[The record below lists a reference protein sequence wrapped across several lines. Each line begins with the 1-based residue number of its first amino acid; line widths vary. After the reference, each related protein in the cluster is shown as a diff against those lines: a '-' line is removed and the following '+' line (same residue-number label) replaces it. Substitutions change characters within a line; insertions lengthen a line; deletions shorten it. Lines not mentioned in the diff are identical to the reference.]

1 MLETERRDEQLTCSC
16 GHVFRADLLRIIDLA
31 SHPELLDSL
40 LDERLN
46 LVCCPACGREF
57 AAEQP
62 VHIHDPRAECYACC
76 YPPAW
81 QEREIELRIAFYR
94 ELQQLDR
101 PVPAYV
107 RAAEF
112 AFGPQACARALGR
125 RPPPSPWPGGRL
137 GGVDGGRPDAGETD
151 RPAAGGSE
159 PVAGGPAT
167 GGLPA
172 ADGGPVV
179 QELEESDFEH
189 IEDTRRQQ
197 RRHAALVRRWQE
209 SGQTH
214 YTFLDQGALHIFQLE
229 TQPADFGERCDLLFQ
244 LHRIENF
251 PLIVLLL
258 VGEDRS
264 GADRVHYWLFNLD
277 NRIDVRFLE
286 QLAERFEVRLHL
298 FDRGY
303 RRRDE
308 LVFNQ
313 PLEQNVAYVLEAARR
328 WLKRI
333 APGRRNFFIA
343 ASKFDVTAYRML
355 GSSTMPL
362 QVEAFEELPTPGV
375 TRLTLDILTWWS
387 SRDEYEYLI
396 FIKSFPVARFQAI
409 VKAVLRRALHFGLA
423 MTEKMR
429 RMAVELGLAPTN
441 AALVERQLYQAV
453 QVARGAL
460 PNDLEPRAQADNWR
474 RLLADADALGVAVA
488 AEIQQ
493 LAAEALQAQ
502 EHAVEAIALD
512 LSDDWEEL
520 RDLEQLDVAELIDVL
535 TDPEQREAALAA
547 LSADD
552 EDALAGLLLGAVAA
566 GQRGRWREAARVLE
580 AMEHLPAE
588 RVLEL
593 SRDADPAVRKRLV
606 MVMATRSEAPIRRR
620 LVEMAEIEIDD
631 AVRRAAQRAR
641 DAVVG

>member
-1 MLETERRDEQLTCSC
+1 
-16 GHVFRADLLRIIDLA
+16 
-31 SHPELLDSL
+31 
-40 LDERLN
+40 
-46 LVCCPACGREF
+46 
-57 AAEQP
+57 
-62 VHIHDPRAECYACC
+62 
-76 YPPAW
+76 
-81 QEREIELRIAFYR
+81 
-94 ELQQLDR
+94 
-101 PVPAYV
+101 
-107 RAAEF
+107 
-112 AFGPQACARALGR
+112 
-125 RPPPSPWPGGRL
+125 
-137 GGVDGGRPDAGETD
+137 
-151 RPAAGGSE
+151 
-159 PVAGGPAT
+159 
-167 GGLPA
+167 
-172 ADGGPVV
+172 VV

-189 IEDTRRQQ
+189 IEDTQRQE
-197 RRHAALVRRWQE
+197 RRHAALLRRWQE

-229 TQPADFGERCDLLFQ
+229 SEPGGFGERCDLFFQ

-264 GADRVHYWLFNLD
+264 GTDRVRYWLFNLD

-303 RRRDE
+303 RKSGE

-313 PLEQNVAYVLEAARR
+313 PLEQNVAYVLDAARQ
-328 WLKRI
+328 WLQRI
-333 APGRRNFFIA
+333 EPGRRNFFIA
-343 ASKFDVTAYRML
+343 ASKFDVVAYRKL
-355 GSSTMPL
+355 GGPALPL
-362 QVEAFEELPTPGV
+362 EVQAFEELPTPGV

-429 RMAVELGLAPTN
+429 RMAVELGLAPTT
-441 AALVERQLYQAV
+441 AALVEQQLRQAT
-453 QVARGAL
+453 QVARGVL

-474 RLLADADALGVAVA
+474 RLLVDADALGVAVA

-493 LAAEALQAQ
+493 LAAEAIQAQ
-502 EHAVEAIALD
+502 EHAAGAIALD

-520 RDLEQLDVAELIDVL
+520 RALEQLDVADLIDL
-535 TDPEQREAALAA
+535 LSDPEQREAALAA

-566 GQRGRWREAARVLE
+566 GQRGRWREATRVLE
-580 AMEHLPAE
+580 AMDRLPAE

-593 SRDADPAVRKRLV
+593 SRDADPAVRKRMV
-606 MVMATRSEAPIRRR
+606 TVMATRGEAPIRSR
-620 LVEMAEIEIDD
+620 LAEMAEIEIDD
-631 AVRRAAQRAR
+631 VVRRAAQRAL
-641 DAVVG
+641 AAAAG

>member
-1 MLETERRDEQLTCSC
+1 MLRTERRDEQLTCSC
-16 GHVFRADLLRIIDLA
+16 GHVFRADLLRVIDLT

-46 LVCCPACGREF
+46 LVRCPACGREF

-62 VHIHDPRAECYACC
+62 VCVHDPRTECYVCC
-76 YPPAW
+76 CHPAW
-81 QEREIELRIAFYR
+81 QERELELRIAFYR
-94 ELQQLDR
+94 ELQQIGR

-107 RAAEF
+107 RAAGF
-112 AFGPQACARALGR
+112 AFGPQAWAGALGR
-125 RPPPSPWPGGRL
+125 QPPPSPWPGGRL
-137 GGVDGGRPDAGETD
+137 GGLDGGG
-151 RPAAGGSE
+151 
-159 PVAGGPAT
+159 
-167 GGLPA
+167 PA
-172 ADGGPVV
+172 ADGGPAV

-189 IEDTRRQQ
+189 VEDSHRQD
-197 RRHAALVRRWQE
+197 RRHAVLVRRWQE

-229 TQPADFGERCDLLFQ
+229 TEPAGFGERCDLLFQ

-258 VGEDRS
+258 VGEDR
-264 GADRVHYWLFNLD
+264 GGGDRVRYWLFNLD

-286 QLAERFEVRLHL
+286 QLAERFEVRLHS

-303 RRRDE
+303 RKRGE

-313 PLEQNVAYVLEAARR
+313 PLEQNVAYVLAAARR

-333 APGRRNFFIA
+333 EPGRRNFFIA
-343 ASKFDVTAYRML
+343 ASKFDVAAYRKL
-355 GSSTMPL
+355 GGSALPL
-362 QVEAFEELPTPGV
+362 EVEAFEELPTPGV

-396 FIKSFPVARFQAI
+396 FIKSFPVARFQGI
-409 VKAVLRRALHFGLA
+409 VKAVLRRSLHFGLA
-423 MTEKMR
+423 MTEKMK
-429 RMAVELGLAPTN
+429 RMAVELGLAPTT
-441 AALVERQLYQAV
+441 AALVEQQLHQATR
-453 QVARGAL
+453 VARGAL
-460 PNDLEPRAQADNWR
+460 ANDLEPRAQADNWR
-474 RLLADADALGVAVA
+474 RLLADADALGVAVP

-493 LAAEALQAQ
+493 LAAEAFQAQ
-502 EHAVEAIALD
+502 DHSAGAIALD

-520 RDLEQLDVAELIDVL
+520 RALEQLDLGELIDLL

-552 EDALAGLLLGAVAA
+552 QDTLAGLLLGAVAA
-566 GQRGRWREAARVLE
+566 GQRGCWREAARVLG
-580 AMEHLPAE
+580 AMEALPLE

-593 SRDADPAVRKRLV
+593 SHDADPAVRKRVLT
-606 MVMATRSEAPIRRR
+606 VMATRGEAPIRRR
-620 LVEMAEIEIDD
+620 LAEMAEIEIIDG
-631 AVRRAAQRAR
+631 VRQAAQRAL
-641 DAVVG
+641 DAAAG